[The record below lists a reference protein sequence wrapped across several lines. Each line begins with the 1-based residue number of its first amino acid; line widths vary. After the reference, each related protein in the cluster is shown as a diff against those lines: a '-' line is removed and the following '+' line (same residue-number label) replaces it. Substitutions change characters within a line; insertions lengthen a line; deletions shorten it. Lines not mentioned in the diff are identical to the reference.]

1 MHATAL
7 FSQNESSAFVVF
19 GGTWS
24 VDNPVADRDE
34 VVGAFETATFQSV
47 VFSGEKIEKWDSALI
62 ALLVR
67 LISECSKKGIDY
79 SLTAMP
85 DGGTMMWIGIAV
97 ICFILPA
104 LLSLLFSEILR
115 KIGWI
120 KPGDLKLD
128 L

>member
-34 VVGAFETATFQSV
+34 VVGAFETATFKSV

-62 ALLVR
+62 V
-67 LISECSKKGIDY
+67 S
-79 SLTAMP
+79 
-85 DGGTMMWIGIAV
+85 
-97 ICFILPA
+97 
-104 LLSLLFSEILR
+104 
-115 KIGWI
+115 
-120 KPGDLKLD
+120 
-128 L
+128 